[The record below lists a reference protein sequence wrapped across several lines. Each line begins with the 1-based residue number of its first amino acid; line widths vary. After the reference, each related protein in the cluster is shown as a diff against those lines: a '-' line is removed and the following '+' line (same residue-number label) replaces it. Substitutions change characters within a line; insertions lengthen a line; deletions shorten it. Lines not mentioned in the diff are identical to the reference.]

1 MIPVLHI
8 ISDTNIGGG
17 GRSLLSYLQY
27 YDRGRFWMEVAMPR
41 GSALA
46 ERVRALD
53 VPVHEL
59 DALADR
65 SLDLAALAP
74 LRRLIRQLEPRLVH
88 THGAL
93 TGRLAGRLEGRRVVY
108 TKHCA
113 FPPSGPL
120 ATPPGRLL
128 NGLADGL
135 LADGVLAVGPS
146 AREILKASGIPERR
160 IHELFNGVP
169 PLPSPT
175 SEQRQAARAAFGL
188 QPGDFVAGILAR
200 VEEYKGHGTLLD
212 AAERLA
218 AQNRPIRLLVA
229 GEGDYLDE
237 VRRRSAAL
245 PPGCVVL
252 AGFVQEVERALWAM
266 DVQVNASTVSETS
279 SLSLLEGM
287 SMGLPA
293 LASGCGGNPSLIL
306 HGENGLIFPPG
317 DGEALASGLARLMDS
332 PEERAAMGRRAK
344 EIFQVRFTGERY
356 AKNIEKIYL
365 DILKGD
371 Q

>member
-27 YDRGRFWMEVAMPR
+27 YDRGRFRMEVAMPR

-74 LRRLIRQLEPRLVH
+74 RRRLIRQLEPRLVH

-128 NGLADGL
+128 NGL
-135 LADGVLAVGPS
+135 
-146 AREILKASGIPERR
+146 EIG
-160 IHELFNGVP
+160 
-169 PLPSPT
+169 
-175 SEQRQAARAAFGL
+175 RAH
-188 QPGDFVAGILAR
+188 V
-200 VEEYKGHGTLLD
+200 
-212 AAERLA
+212 
-218 AQNRPIRLLVA
+218 
-229 GEGDYLDE
+229 
-237 VRRRSAAL
+237 
-245 PPGCVVL
+245 
-252 AGFVQEVERALWAM
+252 
-266 DVQVNASTVSETS
+266 
-279 SLSLLEGM
+279 
-287 SMGLPA
+287 
-293 LASGCGGNPSLIL
+293 
-306 HGENGLIFPPG
+306 
-317 DGEALASGLARLMDS
+317 
-332 PEERAAMGRRAK
+332 
-344 EIFQVRFTGERY
+344 
-356 AKNIEKIYL
+356 
-365 DILKGD
+365 
-371 Q
+371 

>member
-1 MIPVLHI
+1 MKIVI
-8 ISDTNIGGG
+8 VGDGKVG
-17 GRSLLSYLQY
+17 Q
-27 YDRGRFWMEVAMPR
+27 
-41 GSALA
+41 
-46 ERVRALD
+46 
-53 VPVHEL
+53 
-59 DALADR
+59 
-65 SLDLAALAP
+65 
-74 LRRLIRQLEPRLVH
+74 
-88 THGAL
+88 AL

-245 PPGCVVL
+245 PPEQQGEVYHRYVLGLYDMLDQMRRDFPQVLIEGCSGGGGRFD
-252 AGFVQEVERALWAM
+252 AGMLYYTPQIWA
-266 DVQVNASTVSETS
+266 
-279 SLSLLEGM
+279 
-287 SMGLPA
+287 
-293 LASGCGGNPSLIL
+293 
-306 HGENGLIFPPG
+306 
-317 DGEALASGLARLMDS
+317 
-332 PEERAAMGRRAK
+332 
-344 EIFQVRFTGERY
+344 
-356 AKNIEKIYL
+356 
-365 DILKGD
+365 
-371 Q
+371 

>member
-27 YDRGRFWMEVAMPR
+27 YDRGRFRMEVAMPR

-74 LRRLIRQLEPRLVH
+74 LRRLIRQLEPRLV
-88 THGAL
+88 
-93 TGRLAGRLEGRRVVY
+93 
-108 TKHCA
+108 HCA

-175 SEQRQAARAAFGL
+175 SEQRQAAWAAFGL

-317 DGEALASGLARLMDS
+317 DGEALAGGLARLMDS

-344 EIFQVRFTGERY
+344 EIFQARFTGERY

>member
-113 FPPSGPL
+113 FPPSGLL

-146 AREILKASGIPERR
+146 ARSILLASGIPDRR
-160 IHELFNGVP
+160 IHELLNGVA
-169 PLPSPT
+169 PLPAPT
-175 SEQRQAARAAFGL
+175 PAQREAARAAFGFGA
-188 QPGDFVAGILAR
+188 GDFVAGILAR

-212 AAERLA
+212 AAERLL
-218 AQNRPIRLLVA
+218 AQGRPIRLLVA
-229 GEGDYLDE
+229 GEGDFLPE
-237 VRRRSAAL
+237 VRRRAAAL
-245 PPGCVVL
+245 PPGSVVL
-252 AGFVQEVERALWAM
+252 AGFVREVERALWAM
-266 DVQVNASTVSETS
+266 DVQVNASTISETS

-287 SMGLPA
+287 SLGLPA
-293 LASGCGGNPSLIL
+293 LASRCGGNPSLIFP
-306 HGENGLIFPPG
+306 GENGLLFPPG
-317 DGEALASGLARLMDS
+317 DPEALAAGLARLMDR
-332 PEERAAMGRRAK
+332 PEERSAMGRKAV
-344 EIFQVRFTGERY
+344 ELFQARFTGERY
-356 AKNIEKIYL
+356 AEHIEKIYL